1 MIFAD
6 RIWPVFGEFIMKKK
20 RRIQYLFMAV
30 WMVGWALP
38 LAAQTLDTG
47 IVGTVSDP
55 AGASVAAANVT
66 INNKATGVT
75 RAVKTAADGKYDV
88 RYLVPGEYTV
98 EVQAPGFRTGR
109 RTGVVVQINQQ
120 ARIDFQLQIGE
131 VQETVEITAAAPLL
145 QTENATL
152 GEVVAAERIV
162 NLPLNG
168 RSFVQLAVLTP
179 GVRVYEPSL
188 YTASTDGSRIVANGA
203 RDSWMQLNIDGITLV
218 NNRSNYVTLF
228 PVLDA
233 LQEFKVQSGNYSA
246 EYGGNAGA
254 NTNLQLRSGTN
265 RFHGS
270 LWEFLRNDKLDARG
284 YFRPEPFPKDI
295 LRRNQFGGVFSGP
308 IRKDKTFFL
317 ASYEGQRAVS
327 ESAATD
333 IVLTQQQRA
342 GNFAGSAPV
351 IDPLSGTQ
359 FPGNII
365 PQNRLNP
372 VSVDLINKY
381 MPLPNTSGDVNYSG
395 VTQGRLTTDQ
405 GLVRIDQYFSQKDQ
419 VFFHYIRSRRDFPNY
434 ELNPNFYFNGTFP
447 NSSLSAQHVHTF
459 SPALLNEVRFG
470 FNLANVAVLSPRYN
484 TDFTIASL
492 GINGL
497 NVGGPSGRPL
507 RPDEQGFPVIGIDGY
522 MSMGDDQAASNLD
535 NSRTYQVV
543 DNLSWIRGAHSLK
556 FGADIRR
563 LLDDATTNN
572 WPFGQMFF
580 TGDITG
586 NSAAD
591 YMLGYPRTTL
601 TPEGVPVS
609 KIRQWRYA
617 LYVQDDWKATPDLTL
632 NLGLRYD
639 LFGQP
644 HEINGVTRTLRFDL
658 DPNGPVLWPEPG
670 KVEDIYKNEYKY
682 FGPRFGFAWRLPHDM
697 VVRGGYGIFYSAAQF
712 DNMNILQLNPP
723 AGGSL
728 TVTNPADNP
737 IATIQNPVP
746 AALYPTNPIFNVVS
760 IPPDRQRRNAY
771 MQNFNFQ
778 VSRQLSQNDVLEA
791 GWVGSKGTHVDT
803 SLNNYNQPDPGP
815 GPIQARRPYPQYAR
829 IRMIAPDTNTIYHSL
844 QARYEHRL
852 SRGLS
857 LSTAYTWSHL
867 IDDAAQT
874 INMGGCGCQNPRN
887 RGKAE
892 RASSVLDQRHRLV
905 VGYVWELPFTQRL
918 KGAPGA
924 ILGGWQTG
932 GIVTFASGFPF
943 MIRQSGDSFNNDGN
957 WQRPD
962 LVPGQ
967 SVTIDQKTPG
977 VWFNTAAF
985 QRAVLHYG
993 NTPRNPLA
1001 GPGTNTWDLSLSKA
1015 FKMPWREGHQL
1026 LFRSEFFNAFN
1037 TPQFANPG
1045 ATLGTGSFGRIT
1057 STALDNR
1064 QIQFALK
1071 YIF

>member
-1 MIFAD
+1 
-6 RIWPVFGEFIMKKK
+6 
-20 RRIQYLFMAV
+20 
-30 WMVGWALP
+30 
-38 LAAQTLDTG
+38 
-47 IVGTVSDP
+47 
-55 AGASVAAANVT
+55 
-66 INNKATGVT
+66 
-75 RAVKTAADGKYDV
+75 
-88 RYLVPGEYTV
+88 
-98 EVQAPGFRTGR
+98 
-109 RTGVVVQINQQ
+109 
-120 ARIDFQLQIGE
+120 
-131 VQETVEITAAAPLL
+131 
-145 QTENATL
+145 
-152 GEVVAAERIV
+152 
-162 NLPLNG
+162 
-168 RSFVQLAVLTP
+168 
-179 GVRVYEPSL
+179 
-188 YTASTDGSRIVANGA
+188 
-203 RDSWMQLNIDGITLV
+203 
-218 NNRSNYVTLF
+218 
-228 PVLDA
+228 
-233 LQEFKVQSGNYSA
+233 
-246 EYGGNAGA
+246 
-254 NTNLQLRSGTN
+254 
-265 RFHGS
+265 
-270 LWEFLRNDKLDARG
+270 
-284 YFRPEPFPKDI
+284 
-295 LRRNQFGGVFSGP
+295 
-308 IRKDKTFFL
+308 
-317 ASYEGQRAVS
+317 
-327 ESAATD
+327 
-333 IVLTQQQRA
+333 
-342 GNFAGSAPV
+342 
-351 IDPLSGTQ
+351 
-359 FPGNII
+359 
-365 PQNRLNP
+365 
-372 VSVDLINKY
+372 
-381 MPLPNTSGDVNYSG
+381 
-395 VTQGRLTTDQ
+395 
-405 GLVRIDQYFSQKDQ
+405 
-419 VFFHYIRSRRDFPNY
+419 
-434 ELNPNFYFNGTFP
+434 
-447 NSSLSAQHVHTF
+447 
-459 SPALLNEVRFG
+459 
-470 FNLANVAVLSPRYN
+470 
-484 TDFTIASL
+484 
-492 GINGL
+492 
-497 NVGGPSGRPL
+497 
-507 RPDEQGFPVIGIDGY
+507 
-522 MSMGDDQAASNLD
+522 
-535 NSRTYQVV
+535 
-543 DNLSWIRGAHSLK
+543 
-556 FGADIRR
+556 
-563 LLDDATTNN
+563 
-572 WPFGQMFF
+572 
-580 TGDITG
+580 
-586 NSAAD
+586 
-591 YMLGYPRTTL
+591 
-601 TPEGVPVS
+601 
-609 KIRQWRYA
+609 
-617 LYVQDDWKATPDLTL
+617 
-632 NLGLRYD
+632 
-639 LFGQP
+639 
-644 HEINGVTRTLRFDL
+644 VTRTLRFDL

-746 AALYPTNPIFNVVS
+746 AALYPSNPIFNVVS

-771 MQNFNFQ
+771 MQNFNLQ

-829 IRMIAPDTNTIYHSL
+829 IRMIAPDTNTVYHSL

-905 VGYVWELPFTQRL
+905 IGYVWELPFTQRL

-1045 ATLGTGSFGRIT
+1045 ATLGSGSFGRIT